1 MAAASLNPFRTL
13 QRHRNFRIFWIGQTL
28 SLVGSWM
35 QSMAQGWLALELSNS
50 AFVVGVVAAV
60 GSLPI
65 LLFTLQAGVIVDRV
79 PKLRLVKLMQALLLL
94 EATLLWWFTWSGH
107 ITIPWLLVL
116 AAASGFC
123 GAFEIP
129 ARQSLIVNLVARE
142 DLQGAI
148 ALNSSG
154 FNLARIVGP
163 ALAAIVI
170 ANFGLAW
177 CFGLNALSYLAVL
190 IGLAMIRLPEGVDSP
205 VAATTSRLAGFI
217 EGLRYMR
224 DTRPVAELMK
234 LVGVYAVLGAPYLT
248 LMPVVARDKLGIGA
262 GGYGV
267 LLSCVGAGGVAGA
280 LVLAGVGA
288 QVRRG
293 RALVASGYGYCLLLV
308 AFAFARSEL
317 GAGIVLFLIGFMM
330 IVTNALA
337 NGLLQTLVPDAFRGR
352 LMAAYSFTVVGLAQV
367 VGAFAGGAIARAVGV
382 DWAIGICAALMLVYT
397 VHARAR
403 FPELAEL

>member
-1 MAAASLNPFRTL
+1 MAVASLNPFRTL
-13 QRHRNFRIFWIGQTL
+13 QRHRNFRLFWFGQTL

-50 AFVVGVVAAV
+50 AFVVGLVAAV

-79 PKLRLVKLMQALLLL
+79 PKLRLVKLMQSLLLV

-163 ALAAIVI
+163 ALAAVVI

-190 IGLAMIRLPEGVDSP
+190 VGLAMIRLPEGVDVP
-205 VAATTSRLAGFI
+205 VAATTSRLSGFM

-224 DTRPVAELMK
+224 HTRPVFELMK

-288 QVRRG
+288 NVRRG
-293 RALVASGYGYCLLLV
+293 RALLASGYGYCVLLV
-308 AFAFARSEL
+308 AFAFARSEF
-317 GAGIVLFLIGFMM
+317 GAGIVLFMTGFMM

-367 VGAFAGGAIARAVGV
+367 VGAFAGGAIARAIGV
-382 DWAIGICAALMLVYT
+382 DFAIGICAALMLAYT
-397 VHARAR
+397 LLARTR
-403 FPELAEL
+403 FPELVEL